1 MNSTIPSI
9 IIGFFVLLVLFRFL
23 ELCRPKRERLRILRR
38 GFWTDLAYWGFTPL
52 VTKAVTRACVI
63 VAVVPIAL
71 ALYGTVDRDMLLRGF
86 GPLSKLPIWAQG
98 VGILIIGDFIGYWM
112 HRAFHGRR
120 LWKFHAVH
128 HSSVDV
134 DWLSAVRLHPVNDVV
149 MRIAAAIPVLLL
161 GFAPLAL
168 AAAVPFFTFLAILV
182 HANLDWDWGPL
193 RSVIASPGFHR
204 WHHTDE
210 DEARDKNFAG
220 LLPIWDIMFGTYYMP
235 KHERPSRFGTKTRV
249 PKGLLGQM
257 MFPFRKANSSR
268 GVNRVKAV
276 SQANCTQTGRVVTR

>member
-1 MNSTIPSI
+1 
-9 IIGFFVLLVLFRFL
+9 
-23 ELCRPKRERLRILRR
+23 
-38 GFWTDLAYWGFTPL
+38 
-52 VTKAVTRACVI
+52 
-63 VAVVPIAL
+63 
-71 ALYGTVDRDMLLRGF
+71 
-86 GPLSKLPIWAQG
+86 
-98 VGILIIGDFIGYWM
+98 M